1 MRTCRTFRC
10 LPISRRPIAQK
21 AAVAE
26 FLSLSMAI
34 SRPLAAAPGVPEDRV
49 EILRRAFDAALKSP
63 ELLADAQKV
72 GFDINPMTGEEVQD
86 GIERVINAPKD
97 VIARSKAA
105 IETSTR

>member
-1 MRTCRTFRC
+1 
-10 LPISRRPIAQK
+10 LPNVPLFADLAKADLQK
-21 AAVAE
+21 AVVAD

-34 SRPLAAAPGVPEDRV
+34 SRPLAGPPEVPQERV
-49 EILRRAFDAALKSP
+49 NMLRRAFDAALKSP